1 MAQTFYD
8 VSASRGLVRKLVN
21 PVRMTVP
28 QPSRRR
34 GEKRR
39 LRLVLGNRKGM
50 PEVFTFFGS
59 PGVGSAV
66 CVICSFVLL
75 NVTCHRHV
83 SALESMA
90 GTTGLEP
97 ATSAVT
103 VQKRAVTY

>member
-1 MAQTFYD
+1 MVRGLVRVHEGALAFTTRKAPLIFLPVKIQIEQWLKTMAQTFYD

-50 PEVFTFFGS
+50 PEVFTFL
-59 PGVGSAV
+59 A
-66 CVICSFVLL
+66 LL
-75 NVTCHRHV
+75 
-83 SALESMA
+83 AL
-90 GTTGLEP
+90 
-97 ATSAVT
+97 
-103 VQKRAVTY
+103 VQRYA